1 MSPLPVTAAGIAAAV
16 AAREVSAAEV
26 VAAHLAAIE
35 RRGDL
40 NAFTLVDADGA
51 RAAAAALDRRLA
63 AGQPPGLLAG
73 VPVALKDLIDQQGL
87 PTTCGSSFYR
97 VVPEASATV
106 VRRLEAAGAIIVG
119 RAGLHEFAFGF
130 SSENPWWGTVRNPW
144 DPETSAGGSSGGSAA
159 AVAGGLAAVGV
170 GTDTGGSV
178 RVPAAL
184 CGLVGLKV
192 THGRVPLTGV
202 FPLAPSLDTV
212 GPLTRTVGDA
222 ALAYLALAGPDP
234 ADRWSLADEV
244 MAPGVPADLSSLRF
258 AVPLPWA
265 AHPLSREVRDGFRFA
280 LEAVA
285 RAGASVEQVHSPDL
299 ATPGLVEESIY
310 PEAAA
315 LHRAWMEA
323 HPERYG
329 PDVRRRLKRALA
341 MGPAEHAAGLA
352 WRGRVRR
359 ALDDLLTRHDAVLLP
374 TTAVSRKEI
383 GVDEVATEDGLMPY
397 RRALSAFT
405 APVNHGGHPA
415 LAGPLAA
422 SPAFPNEPPPSLQ
435 VIGPRGG
442 EHLLL
447 EIGLAL
453 EEAGVV
459 GFRWP
464 EGCGMP

>member
-1 MSPLPVTAAGIAAAV
+1 MRRLPATATGIAAAV
-16 AAREVSAAEV
+16 AAREVSAVEV
-26 VAAHLAAIE
+26 TSAHLAAID

-40 NAFTLVDADGA
+40 NAFTLVDAAGA
-51 RAAAAALDRRLA
+51 LAAAAALDRRLA
-63 AGQPPGLLAG
+63 AGEAPGPLAG
-73 VPVALKDLIDQQGL
+73 VPVALKDLIDQAGL

-106 VRRLEAAGAIIVG
+106 VRRLEAAGAIVAG
-119 RAGLHEFAFGF
+119 RAGLHEFAFGY
-130 SSENPWWGTVRNPW
+130 SSENPWWGPVRNPW
-144 DPETSAGGSSGGSAA
+144 DPGTSAGGSSGGSAA
-159 AVAGGLAAVGV
+159 AVAGGLAAVGI

-192 THGRVPLTGV
+192 THGRIPLTGV

-212 GPLTRTVGDA
+212 GPLTRTVADA

-234 ADRWSLADEV
+234 ADRWSLPDDV
-244 MAPGVPADLSSLRF
+244 VAPRGPADLTGCRF

-265 AHPLSREVRDGFRFA
+265 AGPLTRQVRDGFRFA
-280 LEAVA
+280 LEALA
-285 RAGASVEQVHSPDL
+285 RAGAEVEQVPSPDL
-299 ATPGLVEESIY
+299 APSGLVEASTY

-315 LHRAWMEA
+315 VHRAWMEA

-329 PDVRRRLKRALA
+329 PDVRVRLERALA

-359 ALDDLLTRHDAVLLP
+359 ALDDLLARYDAVLLP
-374 TTAVSRKEI
+374 TTEVGRKEI
-383 GVDEVATEDGLMPY
+383 GCDEVATEEGPMGY
-397 RRALSAFT
+397 RQALSTFT

-415 LAGPLAA
+415 LALPLAA
-422 SPAFPNEPPPSLQ
+422 PAALPNEPPPSLQ
-435 VIGPRGG
+435 VIGRRGG
-442 EHLLL
+442 DHLLL
-447 EIGLAL
+447 EIGLGL
-453 EEAGVV
+453 EAAGIV

-464 EGCGMP
+464 AGAERL